1 MLALDKTSSGDFEAV
16 LNEEFELITGT
27 GGITLQLVEVE
38 RRGGG
43 HAGRAEPFSLRFRG
57 TPELRLP
64 QAIYRLQNVTLGP
77 MEIFLVQVGAD
88 AAGSFFEAVFN

>member
-1 MLALDKTSSGDFEAV
+1 MLALDKVTRGEFEAV
-16 LNEEFELITGT
+16 LNEDFELITGT
-27 GGITLQLVEVE
+27 GGIALQLIEVE
-38 RRGGG
+38 QRGGG

-57 TPELRLP
+57 NPELRLP

-88 AAGSFFEAVFN
+88 AAGSYFEAVFN